1 MVSEVPPQV
10 LGTVQ
15 DAWFR
20 EGIDMGMPVPPLG
33 GWLRT
38 IHERARQEQTG
49 TAIIIVLDGT
59 LNEGYDFCAC

>member
-33 GWLRT
+33 GGYEPYMSEPGRNKPVLRSLLYWT
-38 IHERARQEQTG
+38 EP
-49 TAIIIVLDGT
+49 
-59 LNEGYDFCAC
+59 